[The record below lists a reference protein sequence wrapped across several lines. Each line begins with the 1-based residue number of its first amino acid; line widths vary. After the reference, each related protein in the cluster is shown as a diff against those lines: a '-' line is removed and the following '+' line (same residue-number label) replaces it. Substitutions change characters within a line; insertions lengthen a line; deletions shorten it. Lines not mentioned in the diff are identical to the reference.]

1 MSNDGFTVI
10 LEGRA
15 QTVNYVD
22 TRYRF
27 ELTMSDPSLIG
38 KRRAAQRIAASAI
51 EGCAASASDAE
62 VLASVRSA
70 LQQLCA

>member
-22 TRYRF
+22 TKYRF

-51 EGCAASASDAE
+51 GGCAASASDAE
-62 VLASVRSA
+62 VLSGVRSA
-70 LQQLCA
+70 LLQLCP

>member
-1 MSNDGFTVI
+1 MSQDGYTVI

-22 TRYRF
+22 TKYRF

-51 EGCAASASDAE
+51 EGCAAGANDAAVME
-62 VLASVRSA
+62 SVKAALAKLV
-70 LQQLCA
+70 

>member
-22 TRYRF
+22 TKYRF

-51 EGCAASASDAE
+51 GACAAGASDAE

-70 LQQLCA
+70 LQQLCP